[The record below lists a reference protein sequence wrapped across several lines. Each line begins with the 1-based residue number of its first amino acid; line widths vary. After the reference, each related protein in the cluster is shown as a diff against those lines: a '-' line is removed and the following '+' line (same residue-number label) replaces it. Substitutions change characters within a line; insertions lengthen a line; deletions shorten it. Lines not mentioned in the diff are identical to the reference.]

1 MAEIAIL
8 AVAVGAFGGLSGAY
22 AAASPD
28 AFGVSEKNISDSAGA
43 SAFFCCS
50 PEKSVSFMFL
60 LAVLAAQNKNKSR
73 LAALKQVLER

>member
-1 MAEIAIL
+1 MAEVAIL
-8 AVAVGAFGGLSGAY
+8 AAALGAFGGLSGAY

-50 PEKSVSFMFL
+50 PQKSVSVMCL
-60 LAVLAAQNKNKSR
+60 LAAQNKKKSR

>member
-50 PEKSVSFMFL
+50 PEKSVSVIFL
-60 LAVLAAQNKNKSR
+60 LAAQKKN
-73 LAALKQVLER
+73 LFFLH